1 MINFINPLD
10 LIITI
15 VLLVMVGIGINN
27 GFISECKK
35 ILGLFIAILLSRLII
50 QYIPFLAIILAPLPL
65 YLIIFIPL
73 VYLIRLSLNLI
84 MHYIPLLDIDK
95 EVDGFM
101 GAILGAFKGLILI
114 SVLLFIVELAPIQ
127 DSITSK
133 FFTKANQVSILFKT
147 CDNIKNFLLQ

>member
-15 VLLVMVGIGINN
+15 VLLIIMGIGIYN

-35 ILGLFIAILLSRLII
+35 TISLFIAILLSKLII
-50 QYIPFLAIILAPLPL
+50 QYIPSLENILSPLIS
-65 YLIIFIPL
+65 YLIIFILL

-84 MHYIPLLDIDK
+84 MHYVPLLEIDT
-95 EVDGFM
+95 EVDKFM
-101 GAILGAFKGLILI
+101 GAILGALKGLVLI
-114 SVLLFIVELAPIQ
+114 SVLLFIVELSPIQ
-127 DSITSK
+127 DSIQNK

-147 CDNIKNFLLQ
+147 CDNIKTFLLQ